1 MRLYFRRILQPSID
15 PFTEQMCFDTSST
28 GFFFF
33 QRACINDTEC
43 AVRCRW
49 AGQGWSIAAWRLKS
63 AVLSSVCSKINPRK
77 QHYRLRIY
85 LRISFLAALPSA
97 GSIVTMSRPC
107 NKRASCSTRRFHC
120 LAVQLG
126 LVFIFPPL
134 LYLSV
139 VGQVVGTVHELLQ
152 GASRPIGALVARRQL
167 LGRGSSS
174 VAHVQ
179 GGFPRRAAL
188 NVPPLAEVSRHW
200 VPQQG
205 DVVELPVWGQ
215 RRG

>member
-1 MRLYFRRILQPSID
+1 
-15 PFTEQMCFDTSST
+15 MCFDTSSIVV
-28 GFFFF
+28 FFY
-33 QRACINDTEC
+33 QRACINDAKC

-49 AGQGWSIAAWRLKS
+49 AGQGWSIAARRLKS
-63 AVLSSVCSKINPRK
+63 AVLSSVCSKINPWK

-97 GSIVTMSRPC
+97 RSIVTMSRPC
-107 NKRASCSTRRFHC
+107 NKEHPALHAGFTASRCSWDWGF
-120 LAVQLG
+120 L
-126 LVFIFPPL
+126 FFPSL

-179 GGFPRRAAL
+179 GGFPRGATL

-205 DVVELPVWGQ
+205 DVVELPVWG
-215 RRG
+215 